1 MQKEKFIN
9 YLTSEKRF
17 SNHTIISYSTDINQF
32 FVFLSNEFQIENDIL
47 EVNFQL
53 VRSWIASL
61 LEQGLSP
68 SSVTRKISTLKTYF
82 KFLIREGVIKDN
94 PMLKVISP
102 KSKKRL
108 PVFVDEDQIQSLLN
122 GVKFSE
128 GFIGERDKLIIELF
142 YVTGIRVS
150 ELINISIS
158 DIDFKNN
165 LIRVLGKR
173 NKERL
178 IPLSFKIVEGLNFFI
193 KRYSLKEYLFTNLE
207 GKRVYTKLVY
217 RIVNKYIGMISTV
230 NKRSPHILRH
240 TFATHMLNNGADINA
255 IKELLGH
262 ANLSA
267 TQIYTHNTIE
277 KLKSVYKQ
285 AHPRA

>member
-142 YVTGIRVS
+142 YVTGIRIS

-178 IPLSFKIVEGLNFFI
+178 IPLSLQIIEGLNFFI